1 MMTMKKSFMTLALS
15 LLMLSPVTVEARE
28 WTLQDCIS
36 YALQNNISLQKSR
49 IQHLS
54 AMEDLKQ
61 SKAELLPSLS
71 ASTSQ
76 NVSYNPWPESGSYMI
91 AGDKVQT
98 NVDKVYYN
106 GSYSISGNWTVWN
119 GNRNHNQVKLNKVTA
134 DQAAL
139 DSATTANN
147 IQEQITQLFVQI
159 LYSKEAVEVNKATLE
174 TSKKNEERGKEFVKV
189 GSMSKADLAQLT
201 AQRAQDEY
209 SVVQA
214 ESNLRDYK
222 RQLKQ
227 LLQITDQDDFDVVA
241 DAPTDETAL
250 QTIPGV
256 TSVYEAA
263 LGIRPEIKNA
273 KLGIE
278 SSDLQIKIAK
288 AQWMPTVGVNAGV
301 STNTTSMND
310 NNWGTQLK
318 NNFTVGGGLS
328 VSIPIY
334 DNRTAKTAVNKARL
348 SKQTYELELKDKQTT
363 LYSTIENYWL
373 QAVNNQAQFKSA
385 KVSTE
390 SAQESYELLS
400 EQFRQNLKNT
410 IELMNGKDA
419 LLKAK
424 QNELQA
430 KYLAILNINM
440 LKFYQ
445 NGQLK

>member
-1 MMTMKKSFMTLALS
+1 MKKSFLTSALALLA
-15 LLMLSPVTVEARE
+15 LLPATVEARE

-54 AMEDLKQ
+54 ALEDVKQ

-76 NVSYNPWPESGSYMI
+76 NVSYNPWPETGSYMI

-106 GSYSISGNWTVWN
+106 GSYSVMGNWTVWN
-119 GNRNHNQVKLNKVTA
+119 GNRNRNQLKLNQLTA

-139 DSATTANN
+139 DSATTANS

-159 LYSKEAVEVNKATLE
+159 LYSKEAVEVSKATLE
-174 TSKKNEERGKEFVKV
+174 TSKKNEERGQEFVKV

-209 SVVQA
+209 AVVQA

-241 DAPTDETAL
+241 DAPTDEAAL
-250 QTIPGV
+250 QAIPGV
-256 TSVYEAA
+256 ASVYEAA

-273 KLGIE
+273 KMGIE
-278 SSDLQIKIAK
+278 SSDLQVKIAK
-288 AQWMPTVGVNAGV
+288 AQRMPTIGLNAGV

-310 NNWGTQLK
+310 NSWGTQLK
-318 NNFTVGGGLS
+318 NNFALGGGVS
-328 VSIPIY
+328 VSIPIF
-334 DNRTAKTAVNKARL
+334 DNRSAKTAVNKAIL
-348 SKQTYELELKDKQTT
+348 SKQTYELDLKDKQTT

-385 KVSTE
+385 RVSTE
-390 SAQESYELLS
+390 SAQESYDLLS

-419 LLKAK
+419 LLKAR
-424 QNELQA
+424 QSELQA

-445 NGQLK
+445 SGTLK

>member
-1 MMTMKKSFMTLALS
+1 MKKSFLTSALALLA
-15 LLMLSPVTVEARE
+15 LLPATVEARE

-54 AMEDLKQ
+54 ALEDVKQ

-76 NVSYNPWPESGSYMI
+76 NVSYNPWPETGSYMI

-106 GSYSISGNWTVWN
+106 GSYSVMGNWTVWN
-119 GNRNHNQVKLNKVTA
+119 GNRNRNQLKLNQLTA

-139 DSATTANN
+139 DSATTANS

-159 LYSKEAVEVNKATLE
+159 LYSKEAIEVSKATLE
-174 TSKKNEERGKEFVKV
+174 TSKKNEERGQEFVKV

-209 SVVQA
+209 AVVQA

-241 DAPTDETAL
+241 DAPTDEAAL
-250 QTIPGV
+250 QAIPGV
-256 TSVYEAA
+256 ASVYEAA

-273 KLGIE
+273 KMGIE
-278 SSDLQIKIAK
+278 SSDLQVKIAK
-288 AQWMPTVGVNAGV
+288 AQRMPTIGLNAGV

-310 NNWGTQLK
+310 NSWGTQLK
-318 NNFTVGGGLS
+318 NNFALGGGVS
-328 VSIPIY
+328 VSIPIF
-334 DNRTAKTAVNKARL
+334 DNRSAKTAVNKAIL
-348 SKQTYELELKDKQTT
+348 SKQTYELDLKDKQTT

-385 KVSTE
+385 RVSTE
-390 SAQESYELLS
+390 SAQESYDLLS

-419 LLKAK
+419 LLKAR
-424 QNELQA
+424 QSELQA

-445 NGQLK
+445 SGTLK

>member
-1 MMTMKKSFMTLALS
+1 MKKSFLTSALALLA
-15 LLMLSPVTVEARE
+15 LLPATVEARE

-54 AMEDLKQ
+54 ALEDVKQ

-76 NVSYNPWPESGSYMI
+76 NVSYNPWPETGSYMI

-106 GSYSISGNWTVWN
+106 GSYSVMGNWTVWN
-119 GNRNHNQVKLNKVTA
+119 GNRNRNQLKLNQLTA
-134 DQAAL
+134 DQAAM
-139 DSATTANN
+139 DSATTANS

-159 LYSKEAVEVNKATLE
+159 LYSKEAIEVSKATLE
-174 TSKKNEERGKEFVKV
+174 TSKKNEERGQEFVKV

-209 SVVQA
+209 AVVQA

-241 DAPTDETAL
+241 DAPTDEAAL
-250 QTIPGV
+250 QAIPGV
-256 TSVYEAA
+256 ASVYEAA

-273 KLGIE
+273 KMGIE
-278 SSDLQIKIAK
+278 SSDLQVKIAK
-288 AQWMPTVGVNAGV
+288 AQRMPTIGLNAGV

-310 NNWGTQLK
+310 NSWGTQLK
-318 NNFTVGGGLS
+318 NNFALGGGVS
-328 VSIPIY
+328 VSIPIF
-334 DNRTAKTAVNKARL
+334 DNRSAKTAVNKAIL
-348 SKQTYELELKDKQTT
+348 SKQSYELDLKDKQTT

-385 KVSTE
+385 RVSTE
-390 SAQESYELLS
+390 SAQESYDLLS

-419 LLKAK
+419 LLKAR
-424 QNELQA
+424 QSELQA

-445 NGQLK
+445 SGTLK

>member
-1 MMTMKKSFMTLALS
+1 MMTMKKSFMTSALA
-15 LLMLSPVTVEARE
+15 LLMLLPVTVEARE
-28 WTLQDCIS
+28 WTLQDCIN

-54 AMEDLKQ
+54 AMEDVKQ

-76 NVSYNPWPESGSYMI
+76 NVSYNPWPESGAYMI
-91 AGDKVQT
+91 AGDKVQS
-98 NVDKVYYN
+98 NVDKFYYN
-106 GSYSISGNWTVWN
+106 GSYSVMGNWTVWN

-139 DSATTANN
+139 DSATTANSV
-147 IQEQITQLFVQI
+147 QEQITQLFVQI

-209 SVVQA
+209 AVVQA

-241 DAPTDETAL
+241 DAPADETAL
-250 QTIPGV
+250 QSIPGV

-348 SKQTYELELKDKQTT
+348 SKQSYELDLKDKQTT

-445 NGQLK
+445 NGTLK

>member
-1 MMTMKKSFMTLALS
+1 MTSALA
-15 LLMLSPVTVEARE
+15 LLMLLPVTVEARE
-28 WTLQDCIS
+28 WTLHDCIS

-54 AMEDLKQ
+54 AMEDVKQ
-61 SKAELLPSLS
+61 SKAQLLPSLS

-76 NVSYNPWPESGSYMI
+76 NVSYNPWPESGAYMI
-91 AGDKVQT
+91 AGDKVQS
-98 NVDKVYYN
+98 NVDKFYYN
-106 GSYSISGNWTVWN
+106 GSYSVMGNWTVWN

-139 DSATTANN
+139 DSATTANS

-241 DAPTDETAL
+241 DAPADETAL
-250 QTIPGV
+250 QAIPGV

-288 AQWMPTVGVNAGV
+288 AQWMPTVGVNASV

-348 SKQTYELELKDKQTT
+348 SKQSYELDLKDKQTT

-445 NGQLK
+445 NGTLK

>member
-1 MMTMKKSFMTLALS
+1 MTSALA
-15 LLMLSPVTVEARE
+15 LLMLLPVTVEARE
-28 WTLQDCIS
+28 WTLHDCIS

-54 AMEDLKQ
+54 AMEDVKQ
-61 SKAELLPSLS
+61 SKAQLLPSLS

-76 NVSYNPWPESGSYMI
+76 NVSYNPWPESGAYMI
-91 AGDKVQT
+91 AGDKVQS
-98 NVDKVYYN
+98 NVDKFYYN
-106 GSYSISGNWTVWN
+106 GSYSVMGNWTVWN

-139 DSATTANN
+139 DSATTANS

-241 DAPTDETAL
+241 DAPADETAL
-250 QTIPGV
+250 QAIPGV

-288 AQWMPTVGVNAGV
+288 AQWMPTVGVNASV

-318 NNFTVGGGLS
+318 NNFTVGE
-328 VSIPIY
+328 
-334 DNRTAKTAVNKARL
+334 A
-348 SKQTYELELKDKQTT
+348 
-363 LYSTIENYWL
+363 
-373 QAVNNQAQFKSA
+373 
-385 KVSTE
+385 
-390 SAQESYELLS
+390 
-400 EQFRQNLKNT
+400 FR
-410 IELMNGKDA
+410 
-419 LLKAK
+419 
-424 QNELQA
+424 
-430 KYLAILNINM
+430 
-440 LKFYQ
+440 
-445 NGQLK
+445 